1 MKILLK
7 NLVLMTIPEEVLW
20 RQRLENWD
28 KHFECVLLLTKL
40 LLKQKELIVQHTL
53 RVNVFNEDPE
63 ALAVTMHLGKVF
75 LLYICCLSTSY
86 LSTLKTL
93 ARWIFGYVI

>member
-1 MKILLK
+1 
-7 NLVLMTIPEEVLW
+7 MTIPEEVLW

-28 KHFECVLLLTKL
+28 KHFECVLLLSKL
-40 LLKQKELIVQHTL
+40 LLKQKELVVQHTL

-93 ARWIFGYVI
+93 ARWTFGYVI

>member
-28 KHFECVLLLTKL
+28 KHFEGVLLLSKL
-40 LLKQKELIVQHTL
+40 LLKQKELVVQHTL

-86 LSTLKTL
+86 LSTLKTM
-93 ARWIFGYVI
+93 ARWTLVT